1 MKQVWA
7 IFFKGLATI
16 LPIAITLYAIYW
28 LSVSS
33 ELLLGNTLKIFLPEE
48 YYWTGMGLIVGVG
61 LVILVGVLVNNRIGE
76 AFLKLGEG
84 LITRVPVA
92 NTIYSGVR
100 DLMNFFSS
108 DSTEKSLSRVVLVT
122 LAPDVRV
129 MGFVTQE
136 TVTQLGR
143 GEPSTGLVSVYVPVS
158 YQIGGYTL
166 YVAPDK
172 LEALD
177 IPVEKAMRMTLTA
190 GMSGH

>member
-7 IFFKGLATI
+7 ILFKGLATI

-33 ELLLGNTLKIFLPEE
+33 ELLLGNMLKFFLPEE

-61 LVILVGVLVNNRIGE
+61 LVFLIGVLVNNRIGE
-76 AFLKLGEG
+76 AFLRLGER
-84 LITRVPVA
+84 LIARVPVA
-92 NTIYSGVR
+92 KTIYSGVR

-166 YVAPDK
+166 YVASDR